1 MEEKDLRERIHAL
14 PPAVAAAL
22 RQAALLGP
30 EFGVADLQAL
40 TGLST
45 VELLEV
51 ADVGLAA
58 GLLADVGPNLAFRPV
73 LAWRLLR
80 AETPEPDR
88 AVRRLATARE
98 RPAAGW
104 DALTPAELAVARLV
118 AAGLSN
124 PEIAAE
130 LYLSRN
136 TVQTHVSRILAKLG
150 ARSRAE
156 VAGRGA
162 QY

>member
-1 MEEKDLRERIHAL
+1 VEEKDLRERIRRL

-30 EFGVADLQAL
+30 EFGVTDLQAL
-40 TGLST
+40 TGLSA
-45 VELLEV
+45 VEVLEV
-51 ADVGLAA
+51 ADAGLAA
-58 GLLADVGPNLAFRPV
+58 GLLADVGPKLAFRPV
-73 LAWRLLR
+73 LAWRLFR
-80 AETPEPDR
+80 AETPE
-88 AVRRLATARE
+88 THGE
-98 RPAAGW
+98 RPVASW
-104 DALTPAELAVARLV
+104 DGLTPAELAVARLV

-136 TVQTHVSRILAKLG
+136 TVQTHVSRVLAKLG

-156 VAGRGA
+156 VAGRAA